1 MIKHDL
7 PLASILPLPTY
18 QHFCMINCLQKVIE
32 CYIRAILNSKDTTG
46 RLHLMNHYTMGAI
59 LHGTREQMARQG
71 LQNVSI
77 TVIIIILLSL

>member
-7 PLASILPLPTY
+7 TLASTFVTNIPTFLY
-18 QHFCMINCLQKVIE
+18 DCLQKVIE
-32 CYIRAILNSKDTTG
+32 CYIRAILNSKDTAG

-71 LQNVSI
+71 LKNVSI